1 MGAAPVD
8 EARIPEAR
16 AAVLPRALFAE
27 PQFIPRF
34 AALSAT
40 RQTSEQP
47 ATHEQSDD
55 TSGAQGG
62 SLVATLIGCCC
73 PGLLRHTNNRP
84 SAPAEIGAH
93 GLAAATEGGLHVKRG
108 TPMMTPAARSV
119 AEASGQRF
127 VVRLEMTR
135 DQPLSRQR
143 YRRHIEIACELT
155 QEA

>member
-34 AALSAT
+34 ATLSAT
-40 RQTSEQP
+40 RQTTEQP

-55 TSGAQGG
+55 TSGAQGE

-73 PGLLRHTNNRP
+73 PGLLRHTNIRP
-84 SAPAEIGAH
+84 SAPVEIGAH

-108 TPMMTPAARSV
+108 TPMIAARSV

-127 VVRLEMTR
+127 VARLEVTR
-135 DQPLSRQR
+135 DHPLSGPR
-143 YRRHIEIACELT
+143 YRRHIEIACEIT